1 MAQDSVVRLRL
12 ESQEYDAKLKRATE
26 GIRDY
31 ARGCHE
37 AGGTLE
43 YVDEGVMDFIKALGK
58 MDTVAKTA
66 KGEVTELTRSF
77 TELNVLYQRMSEE
90 EKKSP
95 PGKELA
101 KQLGLLKDR
110 INETKGQLQNAN
122 NEINNT
128 GGFLDK
134 LKDKFVINIDAMKL
148 FDLGLRAVKGG
159 LNVAKDAFFSSEQNI
174 DEWGRTTSAAEAVYE
189 GFLYSINTGDIGG
202 YLSRIDE
209 IKKAAVEAYNEL
221 DRLATQKAINNSAT
235 QGQRVENERMRT
247 MLRTGR
253 YIAPADGRAPAP
265 GLKEGD
271 LLSKAQLAALARQ
284 LQNGQQNLNSFIRAD
299 ITQAG
304 KSIDALYKV
313 EANKLGLSLS
323 DFRKGTSNMAE
334 FDRRIEG
341 YHKYMEWE
349 KQHTS
354 TALGSSMYGGF
365 TMTARTGEK
374 NPYQRYAGWGVFQD
388 DGETFTKINNL
399 INERAGYQSQ
409 LYSNAGANY
418 RAINKGTG
426 GGGGGRGGGGGTPYE
441 AQTMVPLV
449 GIDQPW
455 WQRFG
460 GSTLQGS
467 IAQIGAPAALQ
478 MQSAGWLERGQR
490 NPEIAKIADTMD
502 ESSKLIADMSGGVSN
517 IVSGVETLGIKVPDA
532 LKKGLSILQGLTSI
546 LTGISAILTLINA
559 KQTAQAIGALIPGMH
574 TGGVVRAA
582 MGYTVPGNY
591 GFDAVPALLTSGET
605 VLTRAQTAGLARAL
619 KSQGESQGTPQ
630 ARVSGEQIYITL
642 TNYMNRRGYGETLIS
657 R

>member
-349 KQHTS
+349 
-354 TALGSSMYGGF
+354 
-365 TMTARTGEK
+365 
-374 NPYQRYAGWGVFQD
+374 
-388 DGETFTKINNL
+388 
-399 INERAGYQSQ
+399 
-409 LYSNAGANY
+409 
-418 RAINKGTG
+418 
-426 GGGGGRGGGGGTPYE
+426 
-441 AQTMVPLV
+441 
-449 GIDQPW
+449 
-455 WQRFG
+455 
-460 GSTLQGS
+460 
-467 IAQIGAPAALQ
+467 
-478 MQSAGWLERGQR
+478 
-490 NPEIAKIADTMD
+490 
-502 ESSKLIADMSGGVSN
+502 
-517 IVSGVETLGIKVPDA
+517 
-532 LKKGLSILQGLTSI
+532 
-546 LTGISAILTLINA
+546 
-559 KQTAQAIGALIPGMH
+559 
-574 TGGVVRAA
+574 
-582 MGYTVPGNY
+582 NY
-591 GFDAVPALLTSGET
+591 G
-605 VLTRAQTAGLARAL
+605 
-619 KSQGESQGTPQ
+619 
-630 ARVSGEQIYITL
+630 I
-642 TNYMNRRGYGETLIS
+642 
-657 R
+657 